1 MVEALVYQATVST
14 PIGKI
19 GVRTSDKC
27 LLGIDYL
34 GKDDLIVRPKIMI
47 AKETIEQVLC
57 YFSDPEFSFEIPFSL
72 NVTPFQKIVL
82 QVLQEIPVGGT
93 RTYTELAQQLG
104 TKPRPVGNACRR
116 NPIPIVIPCHRIVA
130 SSSMGGYSGVIKGPF
145 LEIKRWLLQ
154 HESECIL
161 STQKKFC
168 LSP

>member
-34 GKDDLIVRPKIMI
+34 GEDDLVVKPKTMI

-57 YFSDPEFSFEIPFSL
+57 YFADPEFSFEIPFNL
-72 NVTPFQKIVL
+72 NVTPFQEKVL
-82 QVLQEIPVGGT
+82 QALRAIPVG
-93 RTYTELAQQLG
+93 RTQTYKELAQKLG

-116 NPIPIVIPCHRIVA
+116 NPIPIVIPCHRIV
-130 SSSMGGYSGVIKGPF
+130 SSTSMSGYNGVIKGPF
-145 LEIKRWLLQ
+145 LEIKRWLLH
-154 HESECIL
+154 HEGECIL
-161 STQKKFC
+161 TT
-168 LSP
+168 